1 MAKWRRF
8 AMSLGLA
15 ARGALRAPLQADG
28 YRMDRRTS
36 EIVRMVRATA
46 SGKAMPD
53 GEAAL
58 PAMRARYEATATLTA
73 LPPDPRV
80 TSRDLTIAGCQ
91 AREYIPRGGAAGT
104 LLYLHGG
111 GFIMGSLHSHDG
123 LCRHLA
129 ACSARRVVAI
139 SYRLAPEHP
148 FPAAFEDARAAF
160 AWARETERGDLAVG
174 GDSAGGNLAA
184 GLAQSERAAGISRQF
199 LLYPALD
206 MLGGYP
212 SEKLFADGFLLTAEG
227 MLLCREMYVPAGL
240 DRADPRLSPLSG
252 DLSGIAP
259 AIVVTAGFDP
269 LRDQGRVYVTALQSA
284 GVEATLIEEGAL
296 VHGFADFAGIVP
308 ASARAITGAARMLRV
323 SP

>member
-1 MAKWRRF
+1 MADWRRL

-28 YRMDRRTS
+28 FRMDRRTS

-46 SGKAMPD
+46 PGAAMPE
-53 GEAAL
+53 GEAGL
-58 PAMRARYEATATLTA
+58 PAMRERYEATATLTA
-73 LPPDPRV
+73 LPPHPRV
-80 TSRDLTIAGCQ
+80 TSRDLTIAGRE
-91 AREYIPRGGAAGT
+91 AREYIPRDDAAGT

-129 ACSARRVVAI
+129 AYSSRRVVAI

-148 FPAAFEDARAAF
+148 FPAALEDSLAAF
-160 AWARETERGDLAVG
+160 AWARESERGDLAVG

-184 GLAQSERAAGISRQF
+184 GIAQSERAAGISRQF

-212 SEKLFADGFLLTAEG
+212 SETLFRDGFLLTAEAI
-227 MLLCREMYVPAGL
+227 LFCREMYVPPGEDHA
-240 DRADPRLSPLSG
+240 APRLSPLRG
-252 DLSGIAP
+252 DLSGVAP

-269 LRDQGRVYVTALQSA
+269 LRDQGRAYVAALKAA
-284 GVEATLIEEGAL
+284 GVEATLLEEGGL

-308 ASARAITGAARMLRV
+308 ASERAITLAARMLRMT
-323 SP
+323 P